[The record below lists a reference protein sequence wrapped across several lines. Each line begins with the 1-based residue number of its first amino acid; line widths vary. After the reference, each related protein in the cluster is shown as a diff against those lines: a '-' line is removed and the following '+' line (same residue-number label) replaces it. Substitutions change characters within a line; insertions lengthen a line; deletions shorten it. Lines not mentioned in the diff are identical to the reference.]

1 MFPGY
6 NTTPFNAAPT
16 IAPPNPT
23 TPGVT
28 VNIFGSLVTR
38 GLGMRRGLVTRGLK
52 GGRPSG
58 LPVIVETGRGF
69 LVLAGL
75 KQMLVDAGIVN
86 AARVLIALDP
96 EPMEKPPYNFLV
108 IQPGPEEERPLRF
121 EGAERNRF
129 SVSGRFIV
137 HVIASSGVDIAYSD
151 EKRLI
156 ESTRGALAI
165 AHAVADALHGKFV
178 PSDDPNVD
186 LTDEPIEFLSQ
197 SQPLPYRG
205 ASKNHVRVP
214 ITFGYTY
221 TRKLTGSV

>member
-1 MFPGY
+1 MFPAY
-6 NTTPFNAAPT
+6 NTTPFNASPAVAP
-16 IAPPNPT
+16 ANPVPP
-23 TPGVT
+23 VLT
-28 VNIFGSLVTR
+28 VNLFGGLVTH
-38 GLGMRRGLVTRGLK
+38 GLGMRRGLIMRGLR

-58 LPVIVETGRGF
+58 LPVIVQTGRGF

-75 KQMLVDAGIVN
+75 KQMLVSANIVN
-86 AARVLIALDP
+86 AARVIISLDP

-137 HVIASSGVDIAYSD
+137 HVISSSGVDVAYSD

-178 PSDDPNVD
+178 PTDDPNTD
-186 LTDEPIEFLSQ
+186 LTDEPVEFLSQ
-197 SQPLPYRG
+197 SQPMPYRG